1 MDAEQILCGRGTER
15 HDGLR
20 LDGADLPH
28 EKRDAG
34 VAFVFF
40 RGAILRGPAFHD
52 IRYVHVFA
60 AQAHGCNHIVQQLT
74 GAADERQP
82 LRVFIGT
89 RAFADEHQ
97 LGLRIARTKDEIGA
111 ALMQAAK
118 AAVADIGADGG
129 ELGSRIPQHRMIAKV
144 RNCRSAMFRI
154 ILRPSF
160 ADWLSI
166 QIRNPQ
172 LAVEVQSRGHLL
184 ALFGS
189 EYSHLRSPADERV
202 RFCASE
208 RRRRAA
214 TSSTRSATARFEVSA
229 TSSTESLPMM
239 VTALRSESKPMPG

>member
-89 RAFADEHQ
+89 RAFANEHQ

-111 ALMQAAK
+111 AFMQAAK

-129 ELGSRIPQHRMIAKV
+129 QLGSRIPQHRVIAKA
-144 RNCRSAMFRI
+144 RNCRSAKWFGS
-154 ILRPSF
+154 ILRRSF

-166 QIRNPQ
+166 QIGNSQ
-172 LAVEVQSRGHLL
+172 LAVEVQSGGNLL

-189 EYSHLRSPADERV
+189 ECSHLRSPADERV
-202 RFCASE
+202 RFCTSE
-208 RRRRAA
+208 WRRRAA
-214 TSSTRSATARFEVSA
+214 TSSTRSATARFDVSA
-229 TSSTESLPMM
+229 TSSTES
-239 VTALRSESKPMPG
+239 KPMPG